1 MPDIK
6 LCYVIIFRDGTV
18 IDTIRVEDSLDFA
31 KVCRKIYE
39 EHKIA
44 FQRQSIDRGDID
56 IYTPPELN
64 AAPNNTLVD
73 RVKTSVEGSDPTSPL
88 DEVSSISSILN
99 PQEKLVHLVLVA
111 RPPAITGPQH
121 DAGTPVEDPEVVKLY
136 RDIIIQVH
144 KWGDYT
150 ELDVIQ
156 NEIKANTEISVPRF
170 VAEFEE
176 KLDSNPGLAPDML
189 EALKV
194 ILGDQYQAA
203 YFGSLINSNAAEEQ
217 SGARAAGGEET
228 AEAED
233 EDHNNRR
240 QPWRQA
246 DRLELM
252 HIAEIASENWQEFW
266 TGPFGKALEED
277 IADVIFFL
285 RLMLH
290 IPDGPISAQKYVRP

>member
-6 LCYVIIFRDGTV
+6 LSYIILFEDG
-18 IDTIRVEDSLDFA
+18 DTSSINTIHVEDSLDLA
-31 KVCRKIYE
+31 EVRRKIYE
-39 EHKIA
+39 EE
-44 FQRQSIDRGDID
+44 FLRDRRIPLSEIS
-56 IYTPPELN
+56 IYTPGQLN

-150 ELDVIQ
+150 ELDVVQ

-176 KLDSNPGLAPDML
+176 KLDSNPGVAPDML
-189 EALKV
+189 EAFKV

-203 YFGSLINSNAAEEQ
+203 YFGSLTNSNAAEEQ
-217 SGARAAGGEET
+217 SGAPAAGGEET

-233 EDHNNRR
+233 EHHNNRT

-252 HIAEIASENWQEFW
+252 HIADIASDNWEMFW
-266 TGPFGKALEED
+266 KRPLALKGD
-277 IADVIFFL
+277 IAHAIFFL

-290 IPDGPISAQKYVRP
+290 IPQGRITPVRYVWP